1 MAAATAAAQVG
12 AQVMLV
18 AEEHHLGGHL
28 RYGDEKALGVLAQL
42 HSELQAQTGIEVL
55 TDAVV
60 TGRYDGNWIAI
71 VERGRP
77 KVAERLIKARAQV
90 LVVAPGLIERPF
102 VFEGNDLPGVMLSV
116 AVRRLI
122 NLYAVKPGSR
132 AVVFTA
138 NDEGDQ
144 AAVDLRR
151 ANVQVA
157 AIVDARRGDG
167 IVRAYGRSEVRGVE
181 LADGARVGC
190 DLLGIAGGW
199 TAPGLLL
206 NMAGG

>member
-12 AQVMLV
+12 GQVMLV
-18 AEEHHLGGHL
+18 EEEHDVGGHL

-42 HSELQAQTGIEVL
+42 HGELQAQTGIEVL

-77 KVAERLIKARAQV
+77 KVAERLIKARAKV

-102 VFEGNDLPGVMLSV
+102 GFEGNDLPGVMLSG

-122 NLYAVKPGSR
+122 NRYAVRPGTR
-132 AVVFTA
+132 AAVCTA
-138 NDEGDQ
+138 NEDGDL
-144 AAVDLRR
+144 AAIDLRR
-151 ANVQVA
+151 VGIDVA
-157 AIVDARRGDG
+157 AVAEP
-167 IVRAYGRSEVRGVE
+167 S
-181 LADGARVGC
+181 
-190 DLLGIAGGW
+190 
-199 TAPGLLL
+199 
-206 NMAGG
+206 